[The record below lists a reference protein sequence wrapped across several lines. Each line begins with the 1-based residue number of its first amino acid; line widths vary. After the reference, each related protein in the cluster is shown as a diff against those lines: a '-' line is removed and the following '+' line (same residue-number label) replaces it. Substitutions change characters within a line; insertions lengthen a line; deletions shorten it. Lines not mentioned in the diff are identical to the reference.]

1 MKRTSL
7 DKMSAADL
15 VERFGQIV
23 VAQDE
28 ALLGGETT
36 KFKRL
41 YGQMMGVVDELK
53 SREGD
58 QRVELLKLFHYPNMQ
73 VRLQAARLTM
83 AVAPVEARA
92 QLEAI
97 AASKWF
103 PQAGDAGM
111 SLWNLDNGVFK
122 PT

>member
-1 MKRTSL
+1 MKRVVLSDMPTS
-7 DKMSAADL
+7 DL
-15 VERFGQIV
+15 VALFAQIV
-23 VAQDE
+23 VGQDE
-28 ALLGGETT
+28 ADLGGELS

-41 YGQMMGVVDELK
+41 FARMMDVSNELK
-53 SREGD
+53 SRTGD
-58 QRVELLKLFHYPNMQ
+58 QRVELLQLFSHPNMQ
-73 VRLQAARLTM
+73 VRLQAAKLTM
-83 AVAPVEARA
+83 AVAPIEARA

>member
-1 MKRTSL
+1 MKRC
-7 DKMSAADL
+7 
-15 VERFGQIV
+15 
-23 VAQDE
+23 
-28 ALLGGETT
+28 LGGETT
-36 KFKRL
+36 KFNRL
-41 YGQMMGVVDELK
+41 FARMMDVSNELK
-53 SREGD
+53 SRDGD
-58 QRVELLKLFHYPNMQ
+58 QRVQLLQLFSHPNMQ
-73 VRLQAARLTM
+73 VRLQAAKLTM